1 MSKKNVILLI
11 YKLSSKLSKL
21 PGVFI
26 TCSLIIT
33 SILSAKVSA
42 QNLRQDVSNT
52 ASDQSSVLLL
62 GATPYLVVPPPNSPN
77 LPEPLINPSN
87 NFPSNNPSNQVL
99 PVPASPISYPTQ
111 YPRQYPNQDMNQIY
125 NQNLYQNQNLSQ
137 PTLQPSI
144 RPNQSFNNNALRE
157 SALIL
162 DPLTNTFPKLP
173 YVVYVNGNGQFLMN
187 ILRELEPRSIWRKY
201 EERQV
206 IQVGSFTS
214 REYAIDLVS
223 FLAVKGIQGKIKQ
236 LNAGTEFGE
245 AITISFTDLYPPTSP
260 NMPKTSLGFTK
271 EDHYVI
277 IPGEMLSLGNMREQ
291 LIVLGVPKENILMSN
306 NLPQI
311 VLGPFPDAVSAN
323 RWQRY
328 LQVSGLISARAYFGR

>member
-1 MSKKNVILLI
+1 MSKKNVTLLLC
-11 YKLSSKLSKL
+11 KVSKFS
-21 PGVFI
+21 GVFI
-26 TCSLIIT
+26 AFSLIII
-33 SILSAKVSA
+33 SVFSAKVSA
-42 QNLRQDVSNT
+42 QNAQQDLLNM
-52 ASDQSSVLLL
+52 ADSDQSPVLLL
-62 GATPYLVVPPPNSPN
+62 SATPYLVLPPPNSPN
-77 LPEPLINPSN
+77 VPEPIFN
-87 NFPSNNPSNQVL
+87 PSNNPSNQVL
-99 PVPASPISYPTQ
+99 PVPSSPIAYPTQ
-111 YPRQYPNQDMNQIY
+111 YPSQYPSQFPNQDMNQIY
-125 NQNLYQNQNLSQ
+125 NQNQNLYQ

-144 RPNQSFNNNALRE
+144 RPNQSLNNNALRE
-157 SALIL
+157 SILIP

-173 YVVYVNGNGQFLMN
+173 YVVYVNGNSQFLMN

-201 EERQV
+201 EERRV

-236 LNAGTEFGE
+236 LNAGNEFGE
-245 AITISFTDLYPPTSP
+245 AITISFSDLYPPTSS
-260 NMPKTSLGFTK
+260 NMPKTFLGFPQ

-291 LIVLGVPKENILMSN
+291 LIVLGAPKENILMSN

-311 VLGPFPDAVSAN
+311 VLGPFPDQVSAS

-328 LQVSGLISARAYFGR
+328 LQVSGLISARVYFGR

>member
-1 MSKKNVILLI
+1 MSKKNVALLLC
-11 YKLSSKLSKL
+11 KVSSKLSRVS
-21 PGVFI
+21 GVLIAF
-26 TCSLIIT
+26 SLIST
-33 SILSAKVSA
+33 TVLSANVSA
-42 QNLRQDVSNT
+42 QNLRQDLSNT

-77 LPEPLINPSN
+77 APEALINPSN
-87 NFPSNNPSNQVL
+87 NFSNKVL
-99 PVPASPISYPTQ
+99 PVPYQ
-111 YPRQYPNQDMNQIY
+111 YPGQDINQTY
-125 NQNLYQNQNLSQ
+125 NQNLYPNQPN
-137 PTLQPSI
+137 LQPSI
-144 RPNQSFNNNALRE
+144 RPNQNPNNNALRE
-157 SALIL
+157 RALIS

-187 ILRELEPRSIWRKY
+187 ILREIEPRSVWRKY
-201 EERQV
+201 EEREV
-206 IQVGSFTS
+206 IQVGSFTN

-236 LNAGTEFGE
+236 LNAGSEFGE
-245 AITISFTDLYPPTSP
+245 AIPMSFADLYPATSP
-260 NMPKTSLGFTK
+260 NMPKTSLGFNK

-291 LIVLGVPKENILMSN
+291 LIVLGVPRENILMSN